1 VNQFLDGL
9 RKYFEDNVPGEPA
22 TWTFGGLERQQDGRF
37 TDSELVRLI
46 SDGCDNVAGKRSYRW
61 FSIAL
66 TLPGAFGARN
76 IPKVMKAIEMLGIEQ
91 GRQWQLATL
100 NEFRMFFKLKPYSTF
115 RKCSVFI
122 PSCILA
128 NLS

>member
-1 VNQFLDGL
+1 
-9 RKYFEDNVPGEPA
+9 
-22 TWTFGGLERQQDGRF
+22 
-37 TDSELVRLI
+37 
-46 SDGCDNVAGKRSYRW
+46 
-61 FSIAL
+61 
-66 TLPGAFGARN
+66 
-76 IPKVMKAIEMLGIEQ
+76 MKAIEMLGIEQ

-115 RKCSVFI
+115 RKCSVCI